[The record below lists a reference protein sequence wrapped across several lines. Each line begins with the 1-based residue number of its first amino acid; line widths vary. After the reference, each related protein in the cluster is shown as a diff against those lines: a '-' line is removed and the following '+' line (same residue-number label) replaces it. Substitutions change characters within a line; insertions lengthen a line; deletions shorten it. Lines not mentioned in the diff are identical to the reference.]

1 MNAANVD
8 TKAPSTRQMRTPDA
22 AAPPDPPVLLATAFS
37 PESAAALIWACGH
50 ASSIGAPLKIVHVI
64 HDPADSP
71 GTYKADGDDALEP
84 MADVA
89 ERRLSGFVQRVRQ
102 DHPRLSSLD
111 GASLLCLQGLP
122 AARILDVAQSE
133 GAQILVL
140 GGGRRN
146 GLGRLLHGSTAQQ
159 VLRHAQVPVTI
170 VNAGS

>member
-1 MNAANVD
+1 MNAAKID
-8 TKAPSTRQMRTPDA
+8 AKAPATRQMRTPDA
-22 AAPPDPPVLLATAFS
+22 ATPPDPPVLLATDFS
-37 PESAAALIWACGH
+37 LESEAALIWAGGH
-50 ASSIGAPLKIVHVI
+50 ARSIGAPLKILHVI
-64 HDPADSP
+64 HDPGDSP
-71 GTYKADGDDALEP
+71 GTYRADGEDALEP

-89 ERRLSGFVQRVRQ
+89 ERRLTDFVQRVRR

-122 AARILDVAQSE
+122 AAKILDVAQSE

-146 GLGRLLHGSTAQQ
+146 GLGRLLHGSTAHQ